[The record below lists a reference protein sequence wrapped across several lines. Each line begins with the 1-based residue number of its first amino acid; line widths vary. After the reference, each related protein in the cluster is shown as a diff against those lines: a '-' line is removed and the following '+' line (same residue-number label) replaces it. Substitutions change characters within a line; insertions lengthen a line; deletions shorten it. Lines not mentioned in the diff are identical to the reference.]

1 MDKQIIA
8 GGIKKLGDNQLIVA
22 IEELSELQKELC
34 KYFRGKPNLSHITEE
49 LADVMIMCETVKQ
62 FFNINE
68 NDIEKII
75 SEKLERIK

>member
-8 GGIKKLGDNQLIVA
+8 GGVKKLGDNQLIVA

-34 KYFRGKPNLSHITEE
+34 KYFRGKPNLNHITEE
-49 LADVMIMCETVKQ
+49 LSDVLIMCETVKQ
-62 FFNINE
+62 FFNISE

-75 SEKLERIK
+75 SEKLERIR

>member
-8 GGIKKLGDNQLIVA
+8 GGVKKLGDNQLIVA

-34 KYFRGKPNLSHITEE
+34 KYFRGKPNINHITEE
-49 LADVMIMCETVKQ
+49 LSDVLIMCETVKQ
-62 FFNINE
+62 FFNISE

-75 SEKLERIK
+75 SEKLERIR

>member
-8 GGIKKLGDNQLIVA
+8 RGIEKFGNNQLIVA

-34 KYFRGKPNLSHITEE
+34 KYFRGKPNLNHITEE
-49 LADVMIMCETVKQ
+49 LSDVMIMCETIKQ

-68 NDIEKII
+68 NDIEKIM
-75 SEKLERIK
+75 SEKLERIR